1 MLKKYYMFFLPLV
14 LFQCQNIN
22 EISSLH
28 TQNPNETLVPISA
41 SETPNTGCVLPP
53 TIISDKDIRYFNWSE
68 NGEFIFYKEF
78 DSEIWYRYNISSSQI
93 DIVSNSYLQTPTLNY
108 DGFNIKNF
116 NELFLSPSEKT
127 ILFTRGKPSSYDVY
141 YKLKNNNE
149 EFYIGKI
156 NGEIETIEWFNKDEE
171 AIIAMDWQSPA
182 GIIEAHAY
190 IVNFSNKTIAIEIPQ
205 SSNYGNIQYLD
216 LTPDETQIM
225 FVEYNGNPI
234 VKMWDISTNNIT
246 LTPVFNPLDFRWI
259 STGEFVSVGYQV
271 PDSFP
276 YISVIKYNINS
287 SKMTFLAESSF
298 HIQPFIRNGLLSPNG
313 SAIGYIEN
321 ETNNLFWTLC
331 KQ

>member
-1 MLKKYYMFFLPLV
+1 
-14 LFQCQNIN
+14 
-22 EISSLH
+22 
-28 TQNPNETLVPISA
+28 
-41 SETPNTGCVLPP
+41 
-53 TIISDKDIRYFNWSE
+53 
-68 NGEFIFYKEF
+68 
-78 DSEIWYRYNISSSQI
+78 
-93 DIVSNSYLQTPTLNY
+93 
-108 DGFNIKNF
+108 
-116 NELFLSPSEKT
+116 
-127 ILFTRGKPSSYDVY
+127 
-141 YKLKNNNE
+141 
-149 EFYIGKI
+149 
-156 NGEIETIEWFNKDEE
+156 
-171 AIIAMDWQSPA
+171 
-182 GIIEAHAY
+182 
-190 IVNFSNKTIAIEIPQ
+190 
-205 SSNYGNIQYLD
+205 
-216 LTPDETQIM
+216 M

-276 YISVIKYNINS
+276 YISVIKYNVNS